1 MCTQPPIEVTQVMST
16 AAVTAGL
23 CAGRE
28 QPAASTQQSFPYNP
42 GLPDTKQRTRE
53 RKRQREQDRRQ
64 LGAGAGAGQGAGQQ
78 DSWSWN
84 TSGGEH

>member
-1 MCTQPPIEVTQVMST
+1 M
-16 AAVTAGL
+16 TAGVL

-28 QPAASTQQSFPYNP
+28 QPPAASTQQSFPYNP

-84 TSGGEH
+84 TSGGEQ